1 MRGMRDVV
9 QGAASELGDASALLE
24 LEHESENR
32 GLARA
37 LGPEERGD
45 MARARLE
52 RNVVD
57 GGRKVLAG
65 DAGQSEGL
73 DHP

>member
-1 MRGMRDVV
+1 V
-9 QGAASELGDASALLE
+9 GDSSALLKF
-24 LEHESENR
+24 EHESEDR
-32 GLARA
+32 GLART
-37 LGPEERGD
+37 LGSEERGD

-52 RNVVD
+52 RDVVD